1 MTTRRSRITFRS
13 AWTQRPLPF
22 DWAVVALGGL
32 MLFGVHLDAWAHH
45 RYALETF
52 FTPWHG
58 LLYSGYALLALLL
71 AVRAL
76 RGGGLRPGAMPAGY
90 EWSLV
95 GAGLFALGGLSDL
108 AWHTRFGIEVSVE
121 ALLSPPHLLLALGA
135 GLMVAG
141 PVRAALARGD
151 TRAPWPALA
160 ALALLLSL
168 LTFFTAYVNP
178 LAETDEVLRQGVGN
192 GLGPSGVLV
201 QAALLSGVV
210 LFAARRFTLPFG
222 GLTLLVTLSAALMLL
237 VHADY
242 TLLPTLLAAGLLAD
256 GFYAWLRPSRERSAA
271 FRAFAALVPATTFVL
286 VLTTFSVTGGLS
298 WSATLT
304 AGAVTLAAMVG
315 WLLSFAFL
323 PGVLDQP

>member
-1 MTTRRSRITFRS
+1 
-13 AWTQRPLPF
+13 
-22 DWAVVALGGL
+22 
-32 MLFGVHLDAWAHH
+32 
-45 RYALETF
+45 
-52 FTPWHG
+52 
-58 LLYSGYALLALLL
+58 
-71 AVRAL
+71 
-76 RGGGLRPGAMPAGY
+76 MPAGY

-222 GLTLLVTLSAALMLL
+222 G
-237 VHADY
+237 
-242 TLLPTLLAAGLLAD
+242 
-256 GFYAWLRPSRERSAA
+256 
-271 FRAFAALVPATTFVL
+271 
-286 VLTTFSVTGGLS
+286 
-298 WSATLT
+298 
-304 AGAVTLAAMVG
+304 
-315 WLLSFAFL
+315 
-323 PGVLDQP
+323 